1 MRKPVTKRKPTTATK
16 RKPPTPTPT
25 PSPGPRPKGPI
36 QHVVIIIK
44 ENHAFDNY
52 FGRFPGADGDP
63 NLPLASDPPSSDH
76 PHNHAAWLNRA
87 TTAAREQYDQPTI
100 PNYCRYAHHY
110 SRSANGFPE

>member
-1 MRKPVTKRKPTTATK
+1 MRKPVTKRKPTTAEK

-63 NLPLASDPPSSDH
+63 NLALASDPPSSDH

-87 TTAAREQYDQPTI
+87 TTAAREQYDQPNI
-100 PNYCRYAHHY
+100 PNYWRDSQQLTHCDKY
-110 SRSANGFPE
+110 FT